1 MTTVLLAHGSPDPR
15 HASSLE
21 RLRERV
27 AAPLRAA
34 GHGPTRLSW
43 IEHDRPSPAELGRE
57 LSGEVTL
64 VPMLITPAF
73 HARVDVPAAAR
84 DLASGGARVRVADT
98 LGGHHLLLAAVE
110 ERLRD
115 AGHDPDAPTVLVAG
129 GSSSGEA
136 AAGLT
141 RLVASGARPAWT
153 TATLAAPRTGAAIGR
168 TVVPLVLAEG
178 VLHDKVAAYADEGG
192 SPFVRGGLADTR
204 AIGNLVASRVL
215 T

>member
-1 MTTVLLAHGSPDPR
+1 MTTVLLAHGSPDAR
-15 HASSLE
+15 HARALE

-27 AAPLRAA
+27 CGPLLAA
-34 GHGPTRLSW
+34 GHGPTVLAY
-43 IEHDRPSPAELGRE
+43 IEHDAPSPAELGRW
-57 LSGEVTL
+57 LSGQVTL

-84 DLASGGARVRVADT
+84 HLASLGASVRSAAA
-98 LGGHHLLLAAVE
+98 LGGHDLLLAAVE
-110 ERLRD
+110 ERIRG
-115 AGHDPDAPTVLVAG
+115 AGHDPGAPTLLVAG

-136 AAGLT
+136 AASLS
-141 RLVASGARPAWT
+141 RLVATGARPTWAT
-153 TATLAAPRTGAAIGR
+153 TTLNAPRLGAAVGR

-192 SPFVRGGLADTR
+192 SPFVRGGLAETR
-204 AIGNLVASRVL
+204 AVADLVLQRVL